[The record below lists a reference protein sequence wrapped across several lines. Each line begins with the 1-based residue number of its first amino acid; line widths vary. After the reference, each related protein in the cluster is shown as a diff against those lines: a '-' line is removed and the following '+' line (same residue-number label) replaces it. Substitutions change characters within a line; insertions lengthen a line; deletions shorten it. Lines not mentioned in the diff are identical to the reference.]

1 MTKTQHPID
10 AKCKALGISRRE
22 LCRQTGISYRTV
34 ESWCSGKRKSPDV
47 YQLWKVAR
55 FLGVHIEDLLDPTA
69 IDDDS
74 SETE

>member
-34 ESWCSGKRKSPDV
+34 ESWCSGKRKSPD
-47 YQLWKVAR
+47 
-55 FLGVHIEDLLDPTA
+55 GVHIEDLLDPAA
-69 IDDDS
+69 IADDS
-74 SETE
+74 NETE